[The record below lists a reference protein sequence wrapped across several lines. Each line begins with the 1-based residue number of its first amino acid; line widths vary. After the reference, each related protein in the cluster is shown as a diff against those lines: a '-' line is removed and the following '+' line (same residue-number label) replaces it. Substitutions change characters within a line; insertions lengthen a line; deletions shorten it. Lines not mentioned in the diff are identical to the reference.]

1 MVSVLRMGTE
11 MLRLMTEGSM
21 KANEWGSMKM
31 LQLLMLRVPTYLNH
45 CAQNVSEEASS
56 PWQLTNQSPLSL
68 SKE

>member
-1 MVSVLRMGTE
+1 
-11 MLRLMTEGSM
+11 MTEGSM

-56 PWQLTNQSPLSL
+56 PWQLTNQSPLTVSFQRVKQL
-68 SKE
+68 VISSGLL